1 MLLCKTNEQWEK
13 ILTDIQSATKEKVVL
28 PVTVSYRI
36 IKNQIAIE
44 KSLMAYRMTVKEII
58 DKYSDGKGEISQ
70 KDNPDIFRQAYDEIS
85 IVAHEITEANI
96 VTVSVSEFENKDFPL
111 SLIANLSFM
120 ITD

>member
-1 MLLCKTNEQWEK
+1 MLLRKTNEQWEK
-13 ILTDIQSATKEKVVL
+13 ILTDIQSATKEKIVL

-44 KSLMAYRMTVKEII
+44 KSLTAYRMIIKEII
-58 DKYSDGKGEISQ
+58 NKYSDSKGEISQ
-70 KDNPDIFRQAYDEIS
+70 KDNPDIFRQAYDEIN
-85 IVAHEITEANI
+85 IVAHEITETDI

-111 SLIANLSFM
+111 SLIADLSFM